1 MSQIVLPKQIKFVAN
16 YNYIIPKV
24 IIFYFIAVKPFRNAL
39 DLSFSKKFM
48 KDQLTLSIYADD
60 ILIECF

>member
-16 YNYIIPKV
+16 YNYIIPKEL
-24 IIFYFIAVKPFRNAL
+24 FYFIAVKPFR
-39 DLSFSKKFM
+39 KCIGHKFFKNL

-60 ILIECF
+60 VEFE

>member
-1 MSQIVLPKQIKFVAN
+1 
-16 YNYIIPKV
+16 
-24 IIFYFIAVKPFRNAL
+24 L

-60 ILIECF
+60 VLTWMLLIRTKHHC